1 MKNIYN
7 QDLYNNTEVPI
18 DYKKIFDVINL
29 ETQKNKGVSDREISL
44 ISKRAFFLTRLALE
58 HNVSNIIEV
67 GTAAG
72 WQFYSFCHYL
82 NTETPNKGSIWSCD
96 VRDYR
101 HPEYINKYPEIS
113 NFVEG
118 DSLKM
123 SDLIPNDF
131 KCDLFFIDG
140 NHDRGAVLED
150 INNLKKFQ
158 SENPIWVFDDYDQRF
173 GIYEEI
179 KSIEAQAVKSSVI
192 SPNSINQSVEEK
204 PNHMLI
210 TSGTLA

>member
-7 QDLYNNTEVPI
+7 QELYNSTETPLE
-18 DYKKIFDVINL
+18 YRKIFDDINL
-29 ETQKNKGVSDREISL
+29 ETQKNKGVSDKEIFL
-44 ISKRAFFLTRLALE
+44 ISKRAYFLTRLAAE

-67 GTAAG
+67 GAATG
-72 WQFYSFCHYL
+72 WQFYSFCHYI
-82 NTETPNKGSIWSCD
+82 NTELSGEGAVWSCD
-96 VRDYR
+96 VTDCRNPSYA
-101 HPEYINKYPEIS
+101 NKYPEIS
-113 NFVEG
+113 NFVNG

-123 SDLIPNDF
+123 SNLIPDNF

-140 NHDRGAVLED
+140 NHDKGAVIED

-158 SENPIWVFDDYDQRF
+158 SENPIWIFDDYDLRF

-179 KSIEAQAVKSSVI
+179 KNIEIEATSSSII
-192 SPNSINQSVEEK
+192 SPNSINQSTEEK

-210 TSGTLA
+210 TWGKI

>member
-1 MKNIYN
+1 MKEYN
-7 QDLYNNTEVPI
+7 QETYNNTDIPLE
-18 DYKKIFDVINL
+18 YGKIFEVINL

-96 VRDYR
+96 VR

-118 DSLKM
+118 DSSKM
-123 SDLIPNDF
+123 SKLIPDNF

-140 NHDRGAVLED
+140 NHDRGAVAED

-179 KSIEAQAVKSSVI
+179 KNIESKAKVSSVI
-192 SPNSINQSVEEK
+192 SPNSINQSIEEK

-210 TSGTLA
+210 TWGEI

>member
-1 MKNIYN
+1 MKEYN
-7 QDLYNNTEVPI
+7 QETYNNTDIPLE
-18 DYKKIFDVINL
+18 YGKIFNDINF

-44 ISKRAFFLTRLALE
+44 ISKRGYFLTRLAAN

-72 WQFYSFCHYL
+72 WQFYSFCHYI
-82 NTETPNKGSIWSCD
+82 NTELFGKGNIWSCD

-101 HPEYINKYPEIS
+101 DSNYINKYPEIS

-118 DSLKM
+118 DSRKM
-123 SDLIPNDF
+123 SKLIPDNF

-140 NHDRGAVLED
+140 NHDRGAVVED

-179 KSIEAQAVKSSVI
+179 KNIESKAKVSSVI
-192 SPNSINQSVEEK
+192 SPNSINQSIEEK

-210 TSGTLA
+210 TWGEI